1 MSPTRPHPRR
11 RTFHTAVSFLGAA
24 THDMSLRKSSTFH
37 TPSTA
42 SLESWDPIAHAAYMP
57 KRSPTCPKAL
67 EDLLVGAGQRRVAN
81 LLANIDRTISG
92 STSSLLPANILGD
105 PEVLPLPSF
114 MLQQTVL
121 AEPDAMDIDTFD
133 ADCKP
138 TCEPENHHASDSG
151 LGSSISGSLPSVAAS
166 SSSAVTRSYSGV
178 GFSDAESGRFL
189 SDHATEKI
197 YEHIIRPIL
206 EEKSLQAFHPLLKD
220 VPRRIGQKHITSLRD
235 LEKTLVF
242 LAPVSQRVRVTDCPL
257 AYPFLYNAKEY
268 PASSAS
274 YLNFCETSVRCIH
287 ATVDYLHESE
297 QRRPSDRPYTST
309 YFLDLV
315 EQIRQYAAILAA
327 TRERQAAGQE
337 ANEMDYSPGEKIS
350 LRGGMSHNGKPA
362 ELVREKDGKVISIAT
377 GGVVDVTTSMPS
389 SFKRPL
395 ADITDDHDEVS
406 LRRSMARRRK
416 SDRAADVF
424 HTCRACQRE
433 FKRPC
438 DLTKHEKTHSR
449 PWKCSETNCKFHDLG
464 WPTEKERDRHVNDKH
479 SSAPPLYKC
488 SFVPCTYQSKRE
500 SNCKQHMEKAH
511 GWEYVRSKTNG
522 RTKGSAART
531 PYTPLVATPASAFA
545 SLSTPSTSYAP
556 SPSAPPGL
564 DTVGGY
570 HVAGSSSHH
579 DCGPGINFHDY
590 NSEEQDF
597 DFNNFG
603 FDSATSGPF
612 GYTPAMSTRDYRSGS
627 IATLGTNAVSSITNS
642 PADHTGSSFEEAL
655 TPEDSGFNHG
665 VAFDGGNCINFN
677 ETMFQQP
684 TPEQSVGHG
693 RSEQT
698 MPNTTF
704 GAMNPFTP
712 HLSPGAQ
719 PDITLL
725 SPRLRDDLQF
735 DEGYDD
741 SYRPNYDF
749 PLYGGS
755 YNHVGTVS
763 ADASLFPDLPIQGG
777 DQLDFSMTYNDPFD
791 ESLLLSTGSQ

>member
-1 MSPTRPHPRR
+1 MP
-11 RTFHTAVSFLGAA
+11 
-24 THDMSLRKSSTFH
+24 LRKSSTFH

-42 SLESWDPIAHAAYMP
+42 SSESWDPIAHAEYMP
-57 KRSPTCPKAL
+57 KRPSTCPKAL
-67 EDLLVGAGQRRVAN
+67 EDLLIGAGQRRVAN
-81 LLANIDRTISG
+81 LLAKIDRTISG
-92 STSSLLPANILGD
+92 STSSLRAANILGD

-114 MLQQTVL
+114 MLQQTIL
-121 AEPDAMDIDTFD
+121 AEPDVMDIDTFD

-138 TCEPENHHASDSG
+138 THEAETHHASDSG
-151 LGSSISGSLPSVAAS
+151 LGSSISGSLPSMAAS

-189 SDHATEKI
+189 SDYATEKI
-197 YEHIIRPIL
+197 HEHIVRPIL

-242 LAPVSQRVRVTDCPL
+242 LAP
-257 AYPFLYNAKEY
+257 EY
-268 PASSAS
+268 SASSAS

-297 QRRPSDRPYTST
+297 QRRPSDRPYTNT

-337 ANEMDYSPGEKIS
+337 AHEMDYSPGEKIS

-362 ELVREKDGKVISIAT
+362 EFVREKDGKVISIST
-377 GGVVDVTTSMPS
+377 GEVVDATTSIPS
-389 SFKRPL
+389 SSKRPL
-395 ADITDDHDEVS
+395 ADITDDYDEVS

-416 SDRAADVF
+416 SDRAADVS
-424 HTCRACQRE
+424 HTCHTFAAVEMLGNELQV
-433 FKRPC
+433 
-438 DLTKHEKTHSR
+438 SR
-449 PWKCSETNCKFHDLG
+449 PWMANGEGTRPSRQRQAFICAAVVQVLVSSLHLSIQAREQLQTAYGEGPWLG
-464 WPTEKERDRHVNDKH
+464 IRPIKDQWSH
-479 SSAPPLYKC
+479 
-488 SFVPCTYQSKRE
+488 Q
-500 SNCKQHMEKAH
+500 
-511 GWEYVRSKTNG
+511 GI
-522 RTKGSAART
+522 GSANAIHPVSRYSGIGFSISLNT
-531 PYTPLVATPASAFA
+531 VNFMRPFA
-545 SLSTPSTSYAP
+545 VCAAWTRHS
-556 SPSAPPGL
+556 
-564 DTVGGY
+564 
-570 HVAGSSSHH
+570 
-579 DCGPGINFHDY
+579 INFHDY
-590 NSEEQDF
+590 NSEEQAF

-627 IATLGTNAVSSITNS
+627 IATLGTNAMSSIMNS

-655 TPEDSGFNHG
+655 TPEDLGFNHG

-698 MPNTTF
+698 MLPSTTF
-704 GAMNPFTP
+704 GATNPFTP

-719 PDITLL
+719 PNITLL

-777 DQLDFSMTYNDPFD
+777 DQLDFNMTYNDPFD
-791 ESLLLSTGSQ
+791 EPLLLSTDSQ